1 MGIPDS
7 ALEYDL
13 NKFVDTEYAIKNNG
27 TETVYELKI
36 PWGELFGPE
45 FRINSERDVAFSA
58 LINDND
64 GNGRRGWI
72 ELSGGIGTVK
82 DASQFVKIPLVK

>member
-1 MGIPDS
+1 M
-7 ALEYDL
+7 
-13 NKFVDTEYAIKNNG
+13 TNNG
-27 TETVYELKI
+27 SETIYELKI
-36 PWGELFGPE
+36 PWGELFGPD
-45 FRINSERDVAFSA
+45 FRINSVNSVNFCV

-64 GNGRRGWI
+64 GGGRRGWI